1 MTGDRVA
8 YLRVQQYYGEML
20 ADFRRQ
26 QADLAAEH
34 DAKIAGWR
42 LDRQQAEGADEDSP
56 AKFDTAT
63 FDEDD
68 FSNNTWLR

>member
-1 MTGDRVA
+1 MTGDRAA
-8 YLRVQQYYGEML
+8 YLRVQQHYGEML

-34 DAKIAGWR
+34 DAKIATWR
-42 LDRQQAEGADEDSP
+42 LHSRQPEHPDEDTP
-56 AKFDTAT
+56 AT